1 MSISAEQ
8 FETILAALAEK
19 IDSQQL
25 TISLQGYEINNLK
38 AKLEAG
44 EKAKTEK
51 AKEVKG
57 E

>member
-25 TISLQGYEINNLK
+25 TISLQGYEIETLK
-38 AKLEAG
+38 TKLAEV
-44 EKAKTEK
+44 EKT
-51 AKEVKG
+51 KEVKG